1 MIARLLPLV
10 ALLMAAP
17 AAAQSSAGPSL
28 EGSWVLQMDGTP
40 IFRFD
45 LSQDAAGHWSGTWS
59 KPGSFA
65 SDGNH
70 FSKVNGP
77 VTQVPSMTAIDL
89 PDGIELSFDDP
100 HPGAI
105 PDIFDFQLIDPD
117 AVKMTYVGTGL
128 APYTLERVA
137 AGAVLGPWDP
147 GETYARETAPGKAET
162 APEKAPDKPAAEAA
176 PPADPNG
183 FKLPAGAPAGR

>member
-1 MIARLLPLV
+1 MIARLLFLL
-10 ALLMAAP
+10 ALLFAAP
-17 AAAQSSAGPSL
+17 AAAQSPSGQTL
-28 EGSWVLQMDGTP
+28 EGSWVLKMGETA

-45 LSQDAAGHWSGTWS
+45 LAHDAAGHWQVTWS

-70 FSKVNGP
+70 FNKIAGP
-77 VTQVPSMTAIDL
+77 ATQVQAMTAIDL
-89 PDGIELSFDDP
+89 PDGVEASFDDP

-137 AGAVLGPWDP
+137 PGSAIGPWDAQR
-147 GETYARETAPGKAET
+147 TYAREVEAKKPEDAPV
-162 APEKAPDKPAAEAA
+162 EAA
-176 PPADPNG
+176 PPADPDG
-183 FKLPAGAPAGR
+183 FKLPPGAPKGR